1 MSDAF
6 SSVSTL
12 KLLVD
17 VDEYVRVDESVPEFK
32 GLNPLILEFHID
44 LVTCAD
50 EVVKK
55 VLREIYQV
63 FGVRVK
69 PKSIEN
75 KFIL

>member
-6 SSVSTL
+6 ANVSSL

-17 VDEYVRVDESVPEFK
+17 VSEYVYLEESNLEFK
-32 GLNPLILEFHID
+32 NMNPLVLEFHID

-55 VLREIYQV
+55 VIR
-63 FGVRVK
+63 
-69 PKSIEN
+69 
-75 KFIL
+75 